1 MLLISRSL
9 WRSQQISYLNRVT
22 ALETIAA
29 KSTALIKKTEA
40 AVTAAEPVNHL
51 MSGRNRV
58 STGSGG
64 GRYSGGGGY
73 GGGGGGGGYGGGG
86 GGYGNNGGG
95 YGGSGYGGNVGFN
108 NSGGGGD
115 GGYNGNYRGGYNDY
129 CGNNDVNPF
138 NRQVPNDLM
147 QLMNAMASN
156 FNMNP
161 PPPPPARMP
170 CGELRANHCGMLVEL
185 TGRLVKKRV
194 SRFVELRERNGGASQ
209 LVILEDKYPR
219 IARRMQ
225 NMPENTTLTITGV
238 VNRRPK
244 NSCNQTMPT
253 GEIEVEVQ
261 EIVNIE
267 FPTGVKSMGN
277 KRTYSTMVKQNSCG
291 ITSTEYKIAKS
302 DNILKYFENRD
313 FTCNDLRRDDIGKN
327 VTLVGW
333 IPQPKSSKFLQLK
346 DGYGMTQIIVE
357 DQTLQETCLS
367 APEGTTVL
375 VTGKVLGRPRANI
388 NLKYDTGEVEILV
401 DTLKILNPDDPYEG
415 PIKNKEKLQKMSI
428 DDLEAEDATNNG
440 NVTVGS
446 IDGDKSKIADL
457 NKFSGRTHTCGELSI
472 DNVNEKVTI
481 CGWLEYQRMGKFFI
495 LRDGYGETQVLIT
508 SKAKGLEKYADGFS
522 LESIIRVEGTVIPR
536 PAATVNSNMKTGQIE
551 VEAGSVE
558 VLNAA
563 KKNLP
568 FEVRR
573 HNRAGER
580 LRLTHRYIDLR
591 FTDMQHN
598 LRMRSAII
606 MRMREYLINFLGFVE
621 VETPTLFRRTPGGA
635 QEFVVPTRKP
645 GHFYSLVQSPQQ
657 FKQMLMA
664 GAIDRYFQVA
674 RCYRDEA
681 TRPDRQPEFTQ
692 LDIELSF
699 TTRED
704 VMNLIEELLRYSWPK
719 RGLQTPFR
727 RITYEEAME
736 KYGTDKPDIRFG
748 YTLQNVTNI
757 IEKNKT
763 FDEKFNNL
771 GAYAIVVR
779 GTEAVW
785 NSTARKHYES
795 LSKEFDGT
803 LFVRKFMQYKDVLE
817 RLTKLLGD
825 DVAQE
830 LIEKFDLEE
839 NDLLFLGIGEK
850 RETQALLGRI
860 RLDYHN
866 FLSDNL
872 NRVSKENKFLWVVDF
887 PMFARNEETNQLESV
902 HHPFTAPHPD
912 DMEVFMN
919 AKDDQLENVRSQAY
933 DLVLNGQ
940 EIGGGSIRIHDR
952 DMQHFVLEQILKIPH
967 EHLNHLLN
975 ALESGCPP
983 HGGIAL
989 GLDRLIAIICR
1000 ARSMRDVIAF
1010 PKSLNGRDPLSNAPV
1025 PISDEEK
1032 ALYHLAVLEGTSK
1045 STEHD
1050 IEDDDPDAVRAT
1062 PSPEPHSDGMLV
1074 DSEDVKPAVERVE
1087 EVTPVDAE
1095 KSASQKTLKSEP
1107 PESPNNSQQAAAPAT
1122 PKPAVATK
1130 SATKPKRGVAAAIKK

>member
-9 WRSQQISYLNRVT
+9 WRSQQFSYLNRLKTV
-22 ALETIAA
+22 ETIAA
-29 KSTALIKKTEA
+29 RQTALIKTCEA
-40 AVTAAEPVNHL
+40 AAAAVPVNHS
-51 MSGRNRV
+51 MSGRNRAG
-58 STGSGG
+58 TGSGG
-64 GRYSGGGGY
+64 GRYGGGGYGGGY
-73 GGGGGGGGYGGGG
+73 GGGGGGGGYG
-86 GGYGNNGGG
+86 NSGGG
-95 YGGSGYGGNVGFN
+95 YGGGSYGGNGGFN
-108 NSGGGGD
+108 N
-115 GGYNGNYRGGYNDY
+115 GYNNYSGSNDI
-129 CGNNDVNPF
+129 NPF

-147 QLMNAMASN
+147 QLMSAMANN

-161 PPPPPARMP
+161 PPPPPARMS
-170 CGELRANHCGMLVEL
+170 CGELRANHMGMLVEL
-185 TGRLVKKRV
+185 TGRLIKKRV
-194 SRFVELRERNGGASQ
+194 SRFVELRDRHGGASQ

-238 VNRRPK
+238 VHRRPQ

-267 FPTGVKSMGN
+267 FPAGVKSMGN
-277 KRTYSTMVKQNSCG
+277 KRTYSTMAKQNNCG

-302 DNILKYFENRD
+302 ENILKYFENRD
-313 FTCNDLRRDDIGKN
+313 FTCNDLRREDIGKN
-327 VTLVGW
+327 ATLVGW
-333 IPQPKSSKFLQLK
+333 IPQSKTAKFLQLK
-346 DGYGMTQIIVE
+346 DGYGQTQIIVE

-367 APEGTTVL
+367 APEGTVVL
-375 VTGKVLGRPRANI
+375 VSGKVLGRPRANI

-401 DTLKILNPDDPYEG
+401 DTIRILNPDDPYEG
-415 PIKNKEKLQKMSI
+415 PIKNKEKVQKMSI

-440 NVTVGS
+440 NTAKNGAGS
-446 IDGDKSKIADL
+446 RGGAGEKKVADL
-457 NKFSGRTHTCGELSI
+457 NKFAGRTHTCGELTI

-481 CGWLEYQRMGKFFI
+481 CGWLEFQRMGKFFI
-495 LRDGYGETQVLIT
+495 LRDGYGETQVLLT
-508 SKAKGLEKYADGFS
+508 SKAKGLENYPNGFS

-536 PAATVNSNMKTGQIE
+536 PAATINANMGTGHIE
-551 VEAGSVE
+551 VEAENVE

-573 HNRAGER
+573 YNRAGER

-591 FTDMQHN
+591 FTDMQQN
-598 LRMRSAII
+598 LRMRSAVI
-606 MRMREYLINFLGFVE
+606 MSMREYLINFLGFVE

-699 TTRED
+699 TSRED
-704 VMNLIEELLRYSWPK
+704 VMKLIEELLRYSWPK
-719 RGLQTPFR
+719 QFHAIQTPFR

-748 YTLQNVTNI
+748 FTLQNVTDI
-757 IEKNKT
+757 IEKN
-763 FDEKFNNL
+763 EKFAEKFTNL
-771 GAYAIVVR
+771 GAYAIVIR
-779 GTEAVW
+779 GSEAIW

-795 LSKEFDGT
+795 ISRQFNGT
-803 LFVRKFMQYKDVLE
+803 LFVRKFLQYKDVLD
-817 RLTKLLGD
+817 RLNKLLGD
-825 DVAQE
+825 EVAHE

-850 RETQALLGRI
+850 RETQALMGRI

-866 FLSDNL
+866 FNAE
-872 NRVSKENKFLWVVDF
+872 NVKRVRKENKFLWVIDF
-887 PMFARNEETNQLESV
+887 PMFERNPETNQLESV

-919 AKDDQLENVRSQAY
+919 AKDDQLEKVRSQAY

-1032 ALYHLAVLEGTSK
+1032 ALYHLAVLESTNK
-1045 STEHD
+1045 STEHAM
-1050 IEDDDPDAVRAT
+1050 EDDDPDAARST
-1062 PSPEPHSDGMLV
+1062 PSPEPSREAMLV
-1074 DSEDVKPAVERVE
+1074 DNEDVKPEPVED
-1087 EVTPVDAE
+1087 EVTAVDSMNDEESVPA
-1095 KSASQKTLKSEP
+1095 QKAIKKETS
-1107 PESPNNSQQAAAPAT
+1107 ESPAPAVPTPTAT
-1122 PKPAVATK
+1122 PKAAAK
-1130 SATKPKRGVAAAIKK
+1130 SKRGVAAAIRK

>member
-9 WRSQQISYLNRVT
+9 WRSQQISYLNRLATV
-22 ALETIAA
+22 ETIAA
-29 KSTALIKKTEA
+29 KQTALIKNSEA
-40 AVTAAEPVNHL
+40 AVTAVPVNHS

-58 STGSGG
+58 GTGSAG
-64 GRYSGGGGY
+64 GRYGGGGY
-73 GGGGGGGGYGGGG
+73 GGGYGGGG

-95 YGGSGYGGNVGFN
+95 YGGGGYGGNGGFN
-108 NSGGGGD
+108 N
-115 GGYNGNYRGGYNDY
+115 GYNNY
-129 CGNNDVNPF
+129 CGSNDINPF

-147 QLMNAMASN
+147 QLMSAMANN

-161 PPPPPARMP
+161 PPPPPARMT
-170 CGELRANHCGMLVEL
+170 CGELRASHMGMLVEL
-185 TGRLVKKRV
+185 TGRLIKKRV
-194 SRFVELRERNGGASQ
+194 ARFVELRDRNGGASQ

-238 VNRRPK
+238 VHRRPQ

-277 KRTYSTMVKQNSCG
+277 KRTYSTMAKQNNCG
-291 ITSTEYKIAKS
+291 ITSTEYKIAKNE
-302 DNILKYFENRD
+302 NILKYFENRE
-313 FTCNDLRRDDIGKN
+313 FTCNDLRREDIGKN

-333 IPQPKSSKFLQLK
+333 IPQSKTVKFLQLK
-346 DGYGMTQIIVE
+346 DGYGQTQIIVE
-357 DQTLQETCLS
+357 DQTLQETCVS
-367 APEGTTVL
+367 APEGTVVL

-401 DTLKILNPDDPYEG
+401 DNVKILNPDDPYEG
-415 PIKNKEKLQKMSI
+415 PIKNKEKVQKMSI
-428 DDLEAEDATNNG
+428 DDLEAEEATNNG
-440 NVTVGS
+440 NAADNGAGS
-446 IDGDKSKIADL
+446 RGGAGEKTKIADL
-457 NKFSGRTHTCGELSI
+457 NKFAGRTHTCGELTI

-481 CGWLEYQRMGKFFI
+481 CGWLEFQRMGKFFI
-495 LRDGYGETQVLIT
+495 LRDGYGQTQVLIT
-508 SKAKGLEKYADGFS
+508 TKAKGLEKNPDGFS

-536 PAATVNSNMKTGQIE
+536 PAATINSNMKTGQIE
-551 VEAGSVE
+551 VEAESVE
-558 VLNAA
+558 VLNTA

-573 HNRAGER
+573 YNRAGER

-598 LRMRSAII
+598 LRMRSAVI

-699 TTRED
+699 TTRDD
-704 VMNLIEELLRYSWPK
+704 VMKLIEELLRYSWPK
-719 RGLQTPFR
+719 QFPGITTPFR

-748 YTLQNVTNI
+748 FTLQNVTDI
-757 IEKNKT
+757 IEKN
-763 FDEKFNNL
+763 EKFAEKFSNL
-771 GAYAIVVR
+771 GAYAIVIR
-779 GTEAVW
+779 GTEAIW

-795 LSKEFDGT
+795 ISKEFNGT
-803 LFVRKFMQYKDVLE
+803 LFVRKFLQYKDVLE
-817 RLTKLLGD
+817 RLNKLLGD
-825 DVAQE
+825 DVAHE
-830 LIEKFDLEE
+830 LIEKFVLEE

-850 RETQALLGRI
+850 RETQTLLGRI

-866 FLSDNL
+866 FNTEKVK
-872 NRVSKENKFLWVVDF
+872 RERKENKFLWVIDF
-887 PMFARNEETNQLESV
+887 PMFEHNPKTNQLESV

-919 AKDDQLENVRSQAY
+919 AKDDQLEKVRSQAY

-967 EHLNHLLN
+967 EHLHHLLT

-1032 ALYHLAVLEGTSK
+1032 ALYHIAVLESTNK
-1045 STEHD
+1045 STEHE
-1050 IEDDDPDAVRAT
+1050 IEDDDPDAVRGT
-1062 PSPEPHSDGMLV
+1062 PSPEPPTDGMLV
-1074 DSEDVKPAVERVE
+1074 DNEDLKPATEGE
-1087 EVTPVDAE
+1087 NEVTAVDSMDDGE
-1095 KSASQKTLKSEP
+1095 KAATQKAIKTEPSEATTKT
-1107 PESPNNSQQAAAPAT
+1107 QTGDAPAAST
-1122 PKPAVATK
+1122 PTVAPK
-1130 SATKPKRGVAAAIKK
+1130 ATARSKRSVAAAIKK